1 MKRISSEPFDEIS
14 EHLGLMVESLQKL
27 ISLSDRDEYEVV
39 SDFNVSFQFSTR
51 PKRDIEKL
59 SVFRIMLPIKS
70 LRYI

>member
-1 MKRISSEPFDEIS
+1 
-14 EHLGLMVESLQKL
+14 MVESLQKL
-27 ISLSDRDEYEVV
+27 VSLSDHNECEVV